1 MKRIV
6 YIVGTLLVLA
16 SSAAADKPRASVRI
30 GPGTY
35 RPIFPAS
42 PAENEV
48 PVAAFRLDRTPVT
61 NSEFLAF
68 VTAHPEWRRDRA
80 KPLVVDERYL
90 SHWASAD
97 SLGSARA
104 KAPVVRVSWFAAR
117 AYCASR
123 GGRLPLEPE
132 WELAAAASETKRDAS
147 RDPKFQARVLGW
159 YTQLAPPVLPDV
171 GITRNAWG
179 VSDMHGL
186 VWEWIE
192 DFSAALVDADS
203 RTPDRKMFCGGG
215 GATSRDTAAYATFM
229 RIALRSSLDARSTTA
244 VLGFR
249 CAYDVEVKR

>member
-1 MKRIV
+1 MSRTA
-6 YIVGTLLVLA
+6 YIACALA
-16 SSAAADKPRASVRI
+16 AIASTAAADTVTI

-42 PAENEV
+42 PAEQEV

-61 NSEFLAF
+61 NRQFLGF
-68 VTAHPEWRRDRA
+68 VKAHPEWRRDRA

-90 SHWASAD
+90 EHWQSAD
-97 SLGSARA
+97 SLGDARPNG
-104 KAPVVRVSWFAAR
+104 PVVRVSWFAAR

-123 GGRLPLEPE
+123 GGRLPVEAE
-132 WELAAAASETKRDAS
+132 WELAAAASEKLRDAS

-159 YTQLAPPVLPDV
+159 YTELAPAVLPDV
-171 GITRNAWG
+171 GGPRNAWG
-179 VSDMHGL
+179 VSDLHGL
-186 VWEWIE
+186 VWEWID

-203 RTPDRKMFCGGG
+203 RTPDRKVFCGGA

-249 CAYDVEVKR
+249 CAYDVETKK

>member
-1 MKRIV
+1 MIRIV
-6 YIVGTLLVLA
+6 SIALIALTATAVAG
-16 SSAAADKPRASVRI
+16 PRDNVRV

-42 PAENEV
+42 PGETEV
-48 PVAAFRLDRTPVT
+48 AVAAFRLDRTPVT
-61 NSEFLAF
+61 NGEFLAF

-80 KPLVVDERYL
+80 KPLVVDDRYL

-97 SLGSARA
+97 SLGSARPRG
-104 KAPVVRVSWFAAR
+104 PVVRVSWFAAR

-123 GGRLPLEPE
+123 GGRLPLESE
-132 WELAAAASETKRDAS
+132 WELAAAASATERDAS

-159 YTQLAPPVLPDV
+159 YTQLAPAVLPDV
-171 GITRNAWG
+171 GGARNAWG
-179 VSDMHGL
+179 VRDMHGL

-203 RTPDRKMFCGGG
+203 RTPDRKVFCGGA
-215 GATSRDTAAYATFM
+215 GATSRDAGAYATFM

-249 CAYDVEVKR
+249 CAYEVKR